1 MEDLIDT
8 AYIAQRLGFERE
20 YVTDRVVKREDF
32 PAPFLK
38 LSQKAVK
45 WKLADFEAWL
55 EAQANRAAG
64 RSAKPSRGS
73 KHAKAGSRRDA
84 LKSLPA

>member
-1 MEDLIDT
+1 MSDLIDT
-8 AYIAQRLGFERE
+8 AYIADRLGYERE

-32 PAPFLK
+32 PAPAFK
-38 LSQKAVK
+38 LNRKAVK
-45 WKLADFEAWL
+45 WRLADFEAWL

-73 KHAKAGSRRDA
+73 TRAKEGSHRDA
-84 LKSLPA
+84 RKSLPA

>member
-1 MEDLIDT
+1 MNLIDT
-8 AYIAQRLGFERE
+8 AYIADRLGYERE

-32 PAPFLK
+32 PAPAFRLNR
-38 LSQKAVK
+38 KAVK
-45 WKLADFEAWL
+45 WNLADFEAWL

-73 KHAKAGSRRDA
+73 KPAKADSRRGA
-84 LKSLPA
+84 LKSSPA

>member
-1 MEDLIDT
+1 MNDTETKIDT
-8 AYIAQRLGFERE
+8 AYIAERLGFSRE

-32 PAPFLK
+32 PAPILK

-45 WKLADFEAWL
+45 WSLSDFEAWL

-73 KHAKAGSRRDA
+73 RRG
-84 LKSLPA
+84 